1 MKYITLEQLLAEK
14 ACKEQ
19 VDIFKQQFPS
29 GKALV
34 TVKRARALS
43 SVFDWNWAA
52 LNLLTPAAREAYM
65 AVERPAWKDY
75 KAVKRQAWE
84 AYEAVE
90 RPAWEAYEAVRRS
103 AWEAYKA
110 VERPAL
116 EAYEAVRRPA
126 WEAFEAQRAEAFARA
141 YLSMEEEK

>member
-1 MKYITLEQLLAEK
+1 MKYITLEQLLAKE
-14 ACKEQ
+14 ACGGQ
-19 VDIFKQQFPS
+19 VELFREHFPS

-52 LNLLTPAAREAYM
+52 LNLLTPAA
-65 AVERPAWKDY
+65 
-75 KAVKRQAWE
+75 Q
-84 AYEAVE
+84 
-90 RPAWEAYEAVRRS
+90 EAYEAVRRS

-110 VERPAL
+110 V
-116 EAYEAVRRPA
+116 RRPA
-126 WEAFEAQRAEAFARA
+126 WEAFEAVERPAWEAYEAVQRPALEAYKAQRAEAFARS